1 MEREYDV
8 QAAIFIIKNLELSV
22 AKSMSLKFL
31 EKVEEYKEYIQRI
44 FVNEDSDNY
53 DLVPFVFKK
62 LEDFENS
69 ERCELIQGKTII
81 KNGYW
86 ITYEEKRGQV
96 VCIPSSLL
104 QTAMKKIVEETLN

>member
-31 EKVEEYKEYIQRI
+31 EKVEKYKDYIQRI
-44 FVNEDSDNY
+44 FENEDSNNY

-69 ERCELIQGKTII
+69 ERCELVEGKTII
-81 KNGYW
+81 KEGFW
-86 ITYEEKRGQV
+86 IVYEAEKRQV
-96 VCIPSSLL
+96 ICIPSALL
-104 QTAMKKIVEETLN
+104 QTAMMKIVKEALS

>member
-22 AKSMSLKFL
+22 AKSMSLKLL

-44 FVNEDSDNY
+44 FENEDSDNY

-69 ERCELIQGKTII
+69 ERFELIEGKTII
-81 KNGYW
+81 RDGYW
-86 ITYEEKRGQV
+86 ISYEAKRGQV
-96 VCIPSSLL
+96 ICIPSSLL
-104 QTAMKKIVEETLN
+104 KTTMMKIVEEVLK

>member
-22 AKSMSLKFL
+22 VKSMSLKFL

-44 FVNEDSDNY
+44 FENEDSDNY

-81 KNGYW
+81 KDGFW
-86 ITYEEKRGQV
+86 IVYELETRRV
-96 VCIPSSLL
+96 ICIPSALL
-104 QTAMKKIVEETLN
+104 QTAMMKIVKEALS